1 VQVVAAVYTR
11 KGEKREIIV
20 RQGSWKSAW
29 PLERNFFSF
38 FCSRAPRSF
47 NMCACFFFLFFYSR
61 PPKTSFNSGHECT
74 WRVGNLY
81 VVDIK
86 QAGMTNEK
94 HRTWKRSNFRYW
106 PFDNAQRGSTC
117 FRAWSVTRP
126 AKTTIKSAERTFV
139 SLYLPIDI
147 SRSEKYDDNV
157 IRDSR

>member
-1 VQVVAAVYTR
+1 MV
-11 KGEKREIIV
+11 GKRGPSSGKVTENQHGRLDI
-20 RQGSWKSAW
+20 
-29 PLERNFFSF
+29 FFSF
-38 FCSRAPRSF
+38 LFFIAKHRVALIWAPVFSF
-47 NMCACFFFLFFYSR
+47 FFYSR

-74 WRVGNLY
+74 WRVGKLY

-126 AKTTIKSAERTFV
+126 AAATIKSAERTFV

-147 SRSEKYDDNV
+147 HIYRESKNTTIMSFAG
-157 IRDSR
+157 IRGK